1 MEATTD
7 DKLIGK
13 PFRIHNRFFIH
24 ASLSNSYTSG
34 GALNYSNHRPG
45 FFYRTMVEPII
56 LCISG
61 RGEETESLFQ
71 QCNTQCCLSFFSSL
85 APQMVF
91 IRVANA
97 FPPPDKITTANDN
110 DELIYEVDHLL
121 FQFDFRG
128 DVG

>member
-1 MEATTD
+1 
-7 DKLIGK
+7 
-13 PFRIHNRFFIH
+13 
-24 ASLSNSYTSG
+24 
-34 GALNYSNHRPG
+34 
-45 FFYRTMVEPII
+45 
-56 LCISG
+56 
-61 RGEETESLFQ
+61 
-71 QCNTQCCLSFFSSL
+71 
-85 APQMVF
+85 MVF